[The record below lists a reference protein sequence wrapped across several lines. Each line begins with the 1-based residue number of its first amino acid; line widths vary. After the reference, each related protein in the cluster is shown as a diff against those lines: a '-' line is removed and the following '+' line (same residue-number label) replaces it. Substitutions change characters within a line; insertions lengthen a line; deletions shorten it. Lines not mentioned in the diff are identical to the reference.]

1 MMIKYRVREVAK
13 DLNLTNKDVIDT
25 LAKYVPEPK
34 KYMTALEEKE
44 LDIVFETFTQERNL
58 ASLDEYFAQRE
69 LGPEPKG
76 EQEPEASGKK
86 PAEPKPAPAKEGGK
100 KQAQPKDKE
109 APKGQPAPAA
119 AKPAAEQQAGQ
130 KSQQKPAQPVREP

>member
-25 LAKYVPEPK
+25 LAKYFPEPK

-69 LGPEPKG
+69 LGPEPKRACRG
-76 EQEPEASGKK
+76 AAGGAEI
-86 PAEPKPAPAKEGGK
+86 PAEVCPAGARAQGSHPPGGGYPL
-100 KQAQPKDKE
+100 KQCE
-109 APKGQPAPAA
+109 Y
-119 AKPAAEQQAGQ
+119 
-130 KSQQKPAQPVREP
+130 